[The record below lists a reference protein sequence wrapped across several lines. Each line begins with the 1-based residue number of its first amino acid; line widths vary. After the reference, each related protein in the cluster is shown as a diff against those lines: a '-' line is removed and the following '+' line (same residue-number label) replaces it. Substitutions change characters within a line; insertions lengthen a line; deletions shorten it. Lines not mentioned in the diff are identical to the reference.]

1 MGDEALSL
9 DGLYAAIEAHISAA
23 VPGLELVATMP
34 HMLQQLPVPAVV
46 IEVVEFEP
54 GQDRGTGETA
64 LVVRFE
70 ARVIV
75 APEQEDCQQQAAFV
89 AAQMTGLLRMQS
101 WGLDVEF
108 AEFVRAAQDWTRP
121 ELDGYAV
128 WVVEWTQQIHL
139 GEQEWPWPNQPPGN
153 LVWGF
158 SPDTGA
164 GSEGSYLPPEGM
176 A

>member
-1 MGDEALSL
+1 MDDEPLTL
-9 DGLYAAIEAHISAA
+9 DRLYAAIENGIHAA
-23 VPGLELVATMP
+23 VPGLAMVVTMP

-46 IEVVEFEP
+46 IEVAEFEP
-54 GQDRGTGETA
+54 GVDRGTGEVA

-75 APEQEDCQQQAAFV
+75 APEQPDCQQQAAFV
-89 AAQMTGLLRMQS
+89 AAQLTGLLRMQS
-101 WGLDVEF
+101 WRLEVEL

-128 WVVEWTQQIHL
+128 WVVEWTQQIYL
-139 GEQEWPWPNQPPGN
+139 GDQEWPWPNQPPGN

-158 SPDTGA
+158 SPETGP
-164 GSEGSYLPPEGM
+164 GSEGSYVAPEDV